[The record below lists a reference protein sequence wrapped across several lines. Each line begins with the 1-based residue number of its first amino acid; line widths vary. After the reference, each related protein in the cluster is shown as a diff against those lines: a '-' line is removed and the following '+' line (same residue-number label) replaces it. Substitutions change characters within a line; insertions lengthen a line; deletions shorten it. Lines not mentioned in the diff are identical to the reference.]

1 MNIGDMVTAIGDAN
15 PYEIIEIKMTK
26 VKDGIFTTYRLSNG
40 NTYLKEHLSHD
51 RNKTSGR

>member
-51 RNKTSGR
+51 RNKTFG